1 MMIRFNPQVASR
13 TILEDCAQKAEKRT
27 LNHSSFAESE
37 NRQVARL
44 DRDPLVDHGMT
55 G

>member
-44 DRDPLVDHGMT
+44 ARDPLVDHGMT

>member
-37 NRQVARL
+37 NRQARS
-44 DRDPLVDHGMT
+44 RPPG
-55 G
+55 